1 VTSQFA
7 YGLLGPETGHYLGT
21 SDHVARTIAANGIRL
36 LVAGHEAIRPTR
48 TVARV
53 GDSTD
58 PETRL
63 TLAQRV
69 AGAAAEPVE
78 DNPLILARR
87 RTRGRSIL
95 ATAALGQ
102 AHPLLEAACR
112 TPPPGYDAEAVREAF
127 AAVTGQ
133 AAREASAAV
142 GGKAVREASAAVGG
156 KAVREAFAAVSGE
169 AVRDATEVLRASTG
183 RVIPSHLS
191 NAAMKAAAETGN
203 SALRLAT
210 AGSLA
215 RRLAD
220 LGKVGALLAPDDAI
234 PPGLREALV
243 RGIGQQRVSRAPAP
257 SVPGPSPRARR
268 LASGRRPISAP
279 RPTPSVEAMF
289 LERRVLPQLTR
300 SATSVE
306 AMCALLEAMRG
317 LLEEMTHHERASAE
331 AVVRA
336 EARAVEAEEREAAA
350 FKLNRRNLRVTLGAV
365 VLAVVC
371 ASPILANWVAFLWRY
386 VS

>member
-102 AHPLLEAACR
+102 AHPLLEAARR

-133 AAREASAAV
+133 AA
-142 GGKAVREASAAVGG
+142 REASAAVGG

-203 SALRLAT
+203 GAVRLAT

-279 RPTPSVEAMF
+279 RPTPSVEVMF